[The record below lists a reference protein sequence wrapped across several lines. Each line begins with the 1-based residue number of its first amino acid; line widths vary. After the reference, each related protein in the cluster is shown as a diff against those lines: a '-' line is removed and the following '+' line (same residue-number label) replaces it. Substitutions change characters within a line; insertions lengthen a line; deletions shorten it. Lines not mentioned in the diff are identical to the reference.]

1 MSDFKSYIKNNS
13 QNNGSETNCT
23 ISESEKKQCE
33 EKLKNTAKKYEGKSE
48 DELMGEI
55 LKQVAVGKSSGE
67 LKNSDIDEFYKKV
80 SPMLNREQRKKLDSI
95 INKIK

>member
-13 QNNGSETNCT
+13 ENNGAESNCV

-55 LKQVAVGKSSGE
+55 LKQVAAGKSSGQ
-67 LKNSDIDEFYKKV
+67 LKNSDIEDFYKKV
-80 SPMLNREQRKKLDSI
+80 SPMLNREQRKKLDTI